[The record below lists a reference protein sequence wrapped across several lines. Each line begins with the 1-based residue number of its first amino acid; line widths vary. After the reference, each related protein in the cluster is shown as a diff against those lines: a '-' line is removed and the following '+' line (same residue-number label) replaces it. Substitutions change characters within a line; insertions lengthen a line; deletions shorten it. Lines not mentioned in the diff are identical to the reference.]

1 VARAGIWKGSISFGL
16 LNIPVNLQTA
26 KEGKD
31 LHFQML
37 DSTDFSPIKY
47 KKINANT
54 GREVPY
60 DRIVKGYEYEPEQ
73 YVIMSKKDFEAA
85 NPVATQTLDIEDFV
99 PLEDIDL
106 MMFERPYYLVPQKAG
121 VKGYFLL
128 RDALKKSKKIA
139 IGKIVI
145 RTKQHLCAVMVRGDY
160 LICELLRF
168 GHEIL
173 NTDEVD
179 LLSGI
184 AGKNAKYSPRELK
197 MAEDLID
204 GMAAD
209 WEPRKYKDTYYDD
222 IMKRVKQKIKS
233 GKSHVIEDPDVEIEK
248 VEPTKVIDLL
258 PLLKKSL
265 AEKGK
270 GGAKKK
276 SSGKSKRKV
285 KGRNRETAHRVHA

>member
-1 VARAGIWKGSISFGL
+1 
-16 LNIPVNLQTA
+16 
-26 KEGKD
+26 
-31 LHFQML
+31 
-37 DSTDFSPIKY
+37 
-47 KKINANT
+47 
-54 GREVPY
+54 
-60 DRIVKGYEYEPEQ
+60 
-73 YVIMSKKDFEAA
+73 
-85 NPVATQTLDIEDFV
+85 
-99 PLEDIDL
+99 
-106 MMFERPYYLVPQKAG
+106 
-121 VKGYFLL
+121 
-128 RDALKKSKKIA
+128 
-139 IGKIVI
+139 
-145 RTKQHLCAVMVRGDY
+145 

-184 AGKNAKYSPRELK
+184 AGKNAKYSQRELK

-285 KGRNRETAHRVHA
+285 KGRNHETAHRVHA

>member
-1 VARAGIWKGSISFGL
+1 MARGGIWKGSISFGL

-37 DSTDFSPIKY
+37 DSNDFSPIKY
-47 KKINANT
+47 KKVNAKT

-60 DRIVKGYEYEPEQ
+60 DRIVKGYEYEPDQ

-106 MMFERPYYLVPQKAG
+106 MMFEKPYYLVPQKSG

-128 RDALKKSKKIA
+128 RDALKRSKKIA
-139 IGKIVI
+139 IGKIII

-160 LICELLRF
+160 LVCELLRF

-179 LLSGI
+179 LLSGL
-184 AGKNAKYSPRELK
+184 GKAKYSPKELQ
-197 MAEDLID
+197 MAESLID
-204 GMAAD
+204 GMTAEWD
-209 WEPRKYKDTYYDD
+209 PRKYKDTYYDD

-233 GKSHVIEDPDVEIEK
+233 GKSHVIEDTDVDVEK

-258 PLLKKSL
+258 PLLKQSL
-265 AEKGK
+265 AQKGK
-270 GGAKKK
+270 GGGKKK
-276 SSGKSKRKV
+276 AASKSKRKV
-285 KGRNRETAHRVHA
+285 KGRHHETSSRVHA

>member
-1 VARAGIWKGSISFGL
+1 MARAGIWKGSISFGL

-26 KEGKD
+26 KEGKE

-37 DSTDFSPIKY
+37 DSDDFSPIKY
-47 KKINANT
+47 RKINANT

-60 DRIVKGYEYEPEQ
+60 ERIVKGYEYEPDQ

-85 NPVATQTLDIEDFV
+85 NPEATQTLDIEDFV
-99 PLEDIDL
+99 PLDDIDL

-121 VKGYFLL
+121 AKGYFLL

-139 IGKIVI
+139 VGKIVI

-160 LICELLRF
+160 MICELLRF

-173 NTDEVD
+173 STDEAD
-179 LLSGI
+179 LLGGVS
-184 AGKNAKYSPRELK
+184 KSAKYSPRELK

-204 GMAAD
+204 GMTSD
-209 WEPRKYKDTYYDD
+209 WDPRKYKDTYYDD

-233 GKSHVIEDPDVEIEK
+233 GKSHVIEDPDVKIEK

-258 PLLKKSL
+258 PLLKRSL
-265 AEKGK
+265 AEK
-270 GGAKKK
+270 AKKK
-276 SSGKSKRKV
+276 PSAGKGKQKV
-285 KGRNRETAHRVHA
+285 KGRNRETPRRVHA